1 MVKASPSS
9 RGKMLSSR
17 NPRAR
22 RDNTLH
28 TLAACGMCARTT
40 ADLLPGISQTVCC
53 FEQISAGFVA
63 WNCIVL
69 SLPYC
74 ASVVY
79 TVNQTHRVSVS
90 LQRATSFFIPALCVQ
105 R

>member
-17 NPRAR
+17 NPHAR

-40 ADLLPGISQTVCC
+40 ADLLPGISPTVCC
-53 FEQISAGFVA
+53 FE
-63 WNCIVL
+63 L
-69 SLPYC
+69 L
-74 ASVVY
+74 
-79 TVNQTHRVSVS
+79 
-90 LQRATSFFIPALCVQ
+90 
-105 R
+105 